1 MERIINRIEADIQ
14 ILVNMLKTADLN
26 KTQQIQLVE
35 VIETLR
41 GRLDSLMMIDVKY
54 LVRKAKEGN
63 KRSERTLIKRYG
75 KVITQELFEEL
86 S

>member
-1 MERIINRIEADIQ
+1 MQRIINRIEADIK

-63 KRSERTLIKRYG
+63 ERSERTLIKRYG